1 MSNGRSFRIPT
12 LVSVLA
18 AGILAGCEKQK
29 TPNPA
34 SEPSSPSQPAP
45 PTANPAFSRLKGK
58 WQRTDGD
65 YVLHIRNVLPG
76 GRIDAAYLNPN
87 PIHVSKAEASA
98 NGANPKVFVEL
109 NDVNYPGCT
118 YALTYNPATDQLAG
132 IYFQASMGQRFEV
145 VFQRLP

>member
-1 MSNGRSFRIPT
+1 MSHCRLSKTLT
-12 LVSVLA
+12 LVSALA
-18 AGILAGCEKQK
+18 AGILAGCEKPKQ
-29 TPNPA
+29 PPMP
-34 SEPSSPSQPAP
+34 ESQPAP
-45 PTANPAFSRLKGK
+45 PAANPSFARLKGK
-58 WQRTDGD
+58 WQRADGD
-65 YVLHIRNVLPG
+65 YTLHIRDVLPG

-98 NGANPKVFVEL
+98 GGTSPKVFVEL

-132 IYFQASMGQRFEV
+132 IYFQASQGQRFEV

>member
-29 TPNPA
+29 TPTPA

-45 PTANPAFSRLKGK
+45 PTANPAFSRLKGR